1 MDLRREADPLWRE
14 RVLDLVRTNGSA
26 EPSGRIGYSA
36 EARGEA
42 LVPTAEAVRVE
53 LSRVLTAPAP
63 EPAADAVGVLVGT
76 WHPDGPEAPAFSGHL
91 AIVLRQ
97 RR

>member
-1 MDLRREADPLWRE
+1 M
-14 RVLDLVRTNGSA
+14 
-26 EPSGRIGYSA
+26 
-36 EARGEA
+36 
-42 LVPTAEAVRVE
+42 PTAEAVRVE